1 MRRPEPSF
9 HRLAL
14 ITVLASS
21 TLVWNAACSSNDSGS
36 DGSGGTGE
44 GSNGPGGSQ
53 GSGSSSSFAGFTGV
67 GDGDGDGQLGD
78 GDGQLGDGDGQL
90 GDGDTGDS
98 VTVGASCDCG
108 GVACQCSDGLDN
120 DGDSPDGIQNID
132 GLDIECTGA
141 CDNDEG
147 SFATGIPG
155 DNQDPHQDCFFD
167 GDSGAGNDGCK
178 DSNEPSLECQNFC
191 APLTPN
197 GCDCFGCC
205 TVTLSDGGT
214 TTVQLGGTCSD
225 ADLIEDTSA
234 CEPCTQSETCVNECG
249 ECELCPGK
257 VLADIPESCGSD
269 NGDGDGDGDGDGS
282 GGSPNFSCDNGAT
295 PCTSSAE
302 CGGNGYCQTG
312 CCVDIV
318 LR

>member
-1 MRRPEPSF
+1 
-9 HRLAL
+9 
-14 ITVLASS
+14 
-21 TLVWNAACSSNDSGS
+21 
-36 DGSGGTGE
+36 
-44 GSNGPGGSQ
+44 
-53 GSGSSSSFAGFTGV
+53 
-67 GDGDGDGQLGD
+67 
-78 GDGQLGDGDGQL
+78 
-90 GDGDTGDS
+90 
-98 VTVGASCDCG
+98 
-108 GVACQCSDGLDN
+108 VACQCSDGIDN
-120 DGDSPDGIQNID
+120 DGDSPDGIQSID

-155 DNQDPHQDCFFD
+155 DNKDPHQDCFFD

-178 DSNEPSLECQNFC
+178 DRDDPSLECQEFC

-225 ADLIEDTSA
+225 ADLLEDSSA
-234 CEPCTQSETCVNECG
+234 CESCTQSESCMNECG

-257 VLADIPESCGSD
+257 DPADIPESCGSD
-269 NGDGDGDGDGDGS
+269 NGDGDGDGS
-282 GGSPNFSCDNGAT
+282 GGSPNFTCDNGAT

-302 CGGNGYCQTG
+302 CGANGYCQTG
-312 CCVDIV
+312 CCIDIII
-318 LR
+318 R